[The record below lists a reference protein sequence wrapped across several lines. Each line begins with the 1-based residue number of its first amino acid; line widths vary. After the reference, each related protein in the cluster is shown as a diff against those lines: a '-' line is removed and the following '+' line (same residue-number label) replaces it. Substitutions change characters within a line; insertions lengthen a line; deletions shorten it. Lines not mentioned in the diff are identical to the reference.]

1 MVRWR
6 KISKLIII
14 YCLVFTFNNR
24 WAIFKS
30 ATTGNEAEVNVSQIL
45 THRFSNKVYEWK
57 VTPNG
62 HYMLRQIFRDCS
74 GVKPSKWQ
82 RVLSATVKQLRN
94 ESVEHGRNKVEHKKL
109 IDVAKLG
116 QDKQECSKAWA
127 IGWAVFAAA
136 CSVALVYGLVMR
148 GVL

>member
-1 MVRWR
+1 M
-6 KISKLIII
+6 
-14 YCLVFTFNNR
+14 
-24 WAIFKS
+24 
-30 ATTGNEAEVNVSQIL
+30 SQII

-82 RVLSATVKQLRN
+82 RVLSATVKQLVN
-94 ESVEHGRNKVEHKKL
+94 ESVEYGASTMKQMQDKPL

-116 QDKQECSKAWA
+116 QVKQKQSRWFDIGLILIGIACLVA
-127 IGWAVFAAA
+127 I
-136 CSVALVYGLVMR
+136 LVKLVER

>member
-1 MVRWR
+1 M
-6 KISKLIII
+6 
-14 YCLVFTFNNR
+14 
-24 WAIFKS
+24 
-30 ATTGNEAEVNVSQIL
+30 SQII
-45 THRFSNKVYEWK
+45 THRFPNKVYEWK

-94 ESVEHGRNKVEHKKL
+94 ESFEHGGNNMESKPL
-109 IDVAKLG
+109 IDVSKLG
-116 QDKQECSKAWA
+116 KPQKKCSCWWA
-127 IGWAVFAAA
+127 IGLLVFAAV
-136 CSVALVYGLVMR
+136 CSVALAYGLVMR